1 MLLLLCPFAS
11 AVSVVVVAVADFV
24 AALVVVDA
32 VLACIDIY
40 YMYLY
45 HCTCTCTSI
54 DTYILFF
61 CPTDA
66 GTISFQNMTHSVV
79 ENGVHVTVTLIREN
93 GVSQGIE
100 VDVVPSDLTAQKGAS
115 YDFSEVTQ
123 NIKFGDGVDT
133 EVFQWTI
140 HDDDIFEYP
149 DEEFVLTLD
158 NIRYSADNTISGIE
172 SLHIGLNHT
181 SIITVICKH
190 ATCTFACSS
199 PQQCSTLKCLR

>member
-1 MLLLLCPFAS
+1 
-11 AVSVVVVAVADFV
+11 
-24 AALVVVDA
+24 
-32 VLACIDIY
+32 
-40 YMYLY
+40 
-45 HCTCTCTSI
+45 
-54 DTYILFF
+54 
-61 CPTDA
+61 
-66 GTISFQNMTHSVV
+66 MTHSVV

-123 NIKFGDGVDT
+123 NINFGDGVDT
-133 EVFQWTI
+133 EVFQWII

-149 DEEFVLTLD
+149 DEDFVLTLD

-181 SIITVICKH
+181 SIITVICNH
-190 ATCTFACSS
+190 ATCTFLHIPFRNFCVVFFSLLCFFLS
-199 PQQCSTLKCLR
+199 